1 MSDPVR
7 RLNDEGIS
15 HFQKYLSALKDTPD
29 APVPFNLL
37 TDPSFSADAAF
48 TAAIEHEPHGR
59 PYKSAYELGHYLS
72 NNVLKDLSK
81 PAISRDYTLWNW
93 LTLYLFDELCPL
105 INGRREL
112 LEPAAYIFE
121 KRFNYARYYRH
132 LVRNAWILVKV
143 HGAYSKVLLSPG
155 AKSHA
160 NPVAIRTD
168 LQMQLSAT
176 QQFVESDTVIK
187 TAYALYY
194 DETSD
199 RLKVGSATKGGG
211 APRRLVSVLNQFDLT
226 YDLHAAPT
234 ETLFALMPKEFDRF
248 KSKQSK
254 GSKSA
259 QGTA

>member
-1 MSDPVR
+1 M
-7 RLNDEGIS
+7 
-15 HFQKYLSALKDTPD
+15 LKGTPD
-29 APVPFNLL
+29 APAPFNLL
-37 TDPSFSADAAF
+37 TDPSFSVEASFA
-48 TAAIEHEPHGR
+48 AAIEHEPLGR

-72 NNVLKDLSK
+72 TNVLKDLSK
-81 PAISRDYTLWNW
+81 PVISRDYMLWNW

-105 INGRREL
+105 VNGQRAV
-112 LEPAAYIFE
+112 LESAAYIFE

-155 AKSHA
+155 TKAHL

-168 LQMQLSAT
+168 IQMQLSAT
-176 QQFVESDTVIK
+176 QQFVESDSVVKTV
-187 TAYALYY
+187 YALYY
-194 DETSD
+194 DEASD
-199 RLKVGSATKGGG
+199 RLKVGSATKGDG

-254 GSKSA
+254 SSKSA
-259 QGTA
+259 LSTA